1 MGRREQRER
10 ERKRAATSCKSIE
23 SVVKKSCSAQGQPSP
38 SDTSSTTSVRDSVQS
53 SLVQTSTTGCAT
65 SDIQASPTRSP
76 VSSVSLTESF
86 ISTGSQ
92 IHSSTEPCSSSSV
105 HSAMIQSPASYFQ

>member
-23 SVVKKSCSAQGQPSP
+23 HFLPVAKKSCSAQGQPSP

-53 SLVQTSTTGCAT
+53 SLAQTSITGCTT

-76 VSSVSLTESF
+76 VSSACKLN
-86 ISTGSQ
+86 
-92 IHSSTEPCSSSSV
+92 
-105 HSAMIQSPASYFQ
+105 